1 MSRKV
6 YARHVLANALPPL
19 VVLFALALPG
29 VLAGSVFV
37 ETVFAWPGM
46 GQLMVTSILQRDY
59 PVVMGAAALYAALVI
74 LANLAGDLALPALD
88 PRRRA

>member
-1 MSRKV
+1 
-6 YARHVLANALPPL
+6 VLANALPPL

-46 GQLMVTSILQRDY
+46 GQLMVMSILQRDY

-74 LANLAGDLALPALD
+74 MANLAGDLALPALD

>member
-1 MSRKV
+1 
-6 YARHVLANALPPL
+6 
-19 VVLFALALPG
+19 
-29 VLAGSVFV
+29 
-37 ETVFAWPGM
+37 M

-74 LANLAGDLALPALD
+74 LANLAGDLALPVLD

>member
-1 MSRKV
+1 
-6 YARHVLANALPPL
+6 VLANALPPL

-74 LANLAGDLALPALD
+74 MANLAGDLALPALD